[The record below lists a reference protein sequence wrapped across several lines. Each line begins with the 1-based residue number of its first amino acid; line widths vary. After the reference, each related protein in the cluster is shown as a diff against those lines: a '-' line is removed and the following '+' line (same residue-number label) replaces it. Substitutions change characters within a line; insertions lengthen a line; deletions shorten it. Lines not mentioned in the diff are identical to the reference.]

1 MAGVKFDRDGGEGR
15 KTLGLGNCS
24 INIWDESKME
34 LDWSKKKTILQYFY
48 YLAFRIQ
55 QFLGF
60 TLSILYW
67 VNFLVMK
74 TFSNIFRCTFC
85 WTDNIWIYPIY
96 FLLLPIGFVYITTF
110 FIAKKTNSLCTPEPR
125 FCQLS
130 WHGATYR
137 PGIVG
142 IVGN

>member
-96 FLLLPIGFVYITTF
+96 FLLLPIGFVYIKTF
-110 FIAKKTNSLCTPEPR
+110 FIAKKTNSLCTSEPR